1 MRPAMKLKAA
11 QSGFSLVELMIALL
25 ILAIVMSIAIPSY
38 RSHLE
43 KSRRS
48 EGKALLS
55 EIAALQESFRT
66 EQNRYTADLTEL
78 GYAAAA
84 WNQSTN
90 GYYRAS
96 VLAPNAACPIATCFQ
111 LEAQTVAGSAQADD
125 EWTYQLW
132 SDGRKRRM
140 GDDGVWV
147 MDWRK

>member
-1 MRPAMKLKAA
+1 MRSAVQHKAG
-11 QSGFSLVELMIALL
+11 QSGFSLIELMITLL
-25 ILAIVMSIAIPSY
+25 VLAIVMSIAIPSY
-38 RSHLE
+38 KSQLE

-48 EGKALLS
+48 EAKALLN

-78 GYAAAA
+78 GYPAAG

-96 VLAPNAACPIATCFQ
+96 VLAPTAACPIASCFQ
-111 LEAQTVAGSAQADD
+111 LEAQVVAGSAQEDD

-132 SDGRKRRM
+132 SDGRKRRS
-140 GDDGVWV
+140 DGGAWIT
-147 MDWRK
+147 DWKK

>member
-1 MRPAMKLKAA
+1 MKPAMKLRSAQAA
-11 QSGFSLVELMIALL
+11 FSLVELMIAVL

-38 RSHLE
+38 QSHLE

-78 GYAAAA
+78 GYPAAA

-96 VLAPNAACPIATCFQ
+96 VLAPSAACPIASCFQ
-111 LEAQTVAGSAQADD
+111 LEAQPVAGSAQAND

-132 SDGRKRRM
+132 SDGRKRRA
-140 GDDGVWV
+140 GDSGVWIT
-147 MDWRK
+147 DWKK